1 MVNLEEIKAAVP
13 ELSPEERDELRALLE
28 EFDDGGIIL
37 SPELNAELEHRV
49 QEIRDGKAKL
59 VSHEDVM
66 NEARERI
73 RRSVSR

>member
-1 MVNLEEIKAAVP
+1 MVSLKEIKAAVP
-13 ELSPEERDELRALLE
+13 ALSPEERDELRALLE
-28 EFDDGGIIL
+28 EFDDGVEL
-37 SPELNAELEHRV
+37 SPELNADLERRV
-49 QEIRDGKAKL
+49 QEIRDGQTKL